1 LLFFLSV
8 LVARR
13 KKFCHNTERGIM
25 KPVYFPFTFITK
37 PVCQAL
43 AACFRQTAVY
53 QISSTKVPDE
63 MQKWEKS
70 GILDIRIPVKCDGE
84 KLDEILKQYRIWIN
98 SHRGSEIAFLKS
110 RADKIPFY
118 DETFAR
124 QITTDIKNKGGRQN
138 RSQEKPDH
146 LLNAGL
152 FLHLAQEYDMQ
163 NLTLSQDLQ
172 AIEAMEQDFMRNL
185 KGENQT
191 LDEETAR
198 WKTLEAHDPGH
209 YMTKDRIQAW
219 TRVMQH
225 DQQDSGL
232 FVTTS
237 KSVFESL
244 MDSAPEAELLVVLD
258 AIPVVD
264 NRVEALET
272 WQDELMKHLEMLAT
286 VVWLAETD
294 SIINA
299 PEIPGC
305 ETTVLLTLYIVPGKT
320 PHEFFNRYVEHDIF
334 NYKEK
339 YLKVKLKNTLLG
351 LIEKYS

>member
-1 LLFFLSV
+1 
-8 LVARR
+8 
-13 KKFCHNTERGIM
+13 M
-25 KPVYFPFTFITK
+25 KPIYFPFTFITK
-37 PVCQAL
+37 PVCQTL

-70 GILDIRIPVKCDGE
+70 GILDIRIPVQYDGD
-84 KLDEILKQYRIWIN
+84 KLDAILKQYRSWAN
-98 SHRGSEIAFLKS
+98 SHQGSEVAFLKS

-124 QITTDIKNKGGRQN
+124 QITTDIKSKGGRQN

-146 LLNAGL
+146 LLNTGL

-163 NLTLSQDLQ
+163 NLVLSQDLQ
-172 AIEAMEQDFMRNL
+172 AIEAIEQDFMKDL
-185 KGENQT
+185 KGENQA

-198 WKTLEAHDPGH
+198 GKTLEAHDPGH
-209 YMTKDRIQAW
+209 YMTKERIQAW

-237 KSVFESL
+237 KSVFEFL
-244 MDSAPEAELLVVLD
+244 IDSAPEAELVVVLD
-258 AIPVVD
+258 AIPVVE
-264 NRVEALET
+264 NRIGALET
-272 WQDELMKHLEMLAT
+272 WQDELMKHLEMFVTHA
-286 VVWLAETD
+286 WPAETN
-294 SIINA
+294 SIITA

-305 ETTVLLTLYIVPGKT
+305 KATVSLTLYIVPGKT
-320 PHEFFNRYVEHDIF
+320 PYEFFPRCVEDDSF
-334 NYKEK
+334 D
-339 YLKVKLKNTLLG
+339 VKDKIAGPKLNNTLLG
-351 LIEKYS
+351 LIQKSS